1 MTDRRWRAL
10 RPKVWACVAVVLA
23 VVAAESAPAQDT
35 EVFEVRG
42 VAVDITAETAAAA
55 REEALAEGEKKAL
68 ERLFQ
73 RMTLSEDRDY
83 LPDLNREDRAL
94 LVRDFTV
101 AEEKTSA
108 VRYLATLNY
117 RFNAEEVR
125 NLLIDYGV
133 PFAETSSKPVLVLPA
148 YEAAGALV
156 LWDDPNPWR
165 AAWRTRPVV
174 EGLVPLMLPVGDLA
188 DIAAIGVE
196 QAIAGDRQR
205 LDALVRRYRTGDVL
219 VAHAIL
225 GLDPDGGRPLLEVL
239 LARFSPAGPEHTT
252 AETFRSEDGESIET
266 LLVRAAAALAAAVE
280 DDWKR
285 DNLMQ
290 FGRPGVTAVAVPIRG
305 LADWLA
311 VRSRL
316 GRVAVVRRFD
326 LVLLSLDGA
335 RINLHYLG
343 DVDQLALALAQADL
357 ILAEQNGEWT
367 LGLAAGAGSDDS

>member
-55 REEALAEGEKKAL
+55 REEALAEGEKKAF

-225 GLDPDGGRPLLEVL
+225 GLDSDGGRPLLEVL

-326 LVLLSLDGA
+326 LVLLSLDEA

>member
-1 MTDRRWRAL
+1 
-10 RPKVWACVAVVLA
+10 
-23 VVAAESAPAQDT
+23 
-35 EVFEVRG
+35 
-42 VAVDITAETAAAA
+42 
-55 REEALAEGEKKAL
+55 
-68 ERLFQ
+68 
-73 RMTLSEDRDY
+73 MTLSEDRDY

-196 QAIAGDRQR
+196 QAVAGDRQR

-266 LLVRAAAALAAAVE
+266 LLARAAAALAAAVE

-326 LVLLSLDGA
+326 LVLLSLDEA

>member
-55 REEALAEGEKKAL
+55 REEALAEGEKKAF

-196 QAIAGDRQR
+196 QAVAGDRQR

-266 LLVRAAAALAAAVE
+266 LLARAAAALAAAVE

-326 LVLLSLDGA
+326 LVLLSLDEA

>member
-1 MTDRRWRAL
+1 MTDRRRRTF
-10 RPKVWACVAVVLA
+10 RPQAWACAVAVLA
-23 VVAAESAPAQDT
+23 VVAVPPAVAQDS

-42 VAVDITAETAAAA
+42 VAVDVTAETAAAA
-55 REEALAEGEKKAL
+55 REEALAIGEKLAL
-68 ERLFQ
+68 ERLFE

-83 LPDLNREDRAL
+83 LPDLNSEDRAL
-94 LVRDFTV
+94 LVRDFAV

-133 PFAETSSKPVLVLPA
+133 PFAETPSKPVLVLPA

-174 EGLVPLMLPVGDLA
+174 EGLVPLVLPVGDLA

-196 QAIAGDRQR
+196 QAVAGDRQR
-205 LDALVRRYRTGDVL
+205 LDALARRYGTGDVL

-239 LARFSPAGPEHTT
+239 LARYSPAGPEHTT
-252 AETFRSEDGESIET
+252 ADTFRSAEGESTDTI
-266 LLVRAAAALAAAVE
+266 LARAATALAAAIE
-280 DDWKR
+280 DEWKR

-290 FGRPGVTAVAVPIRG
+290 FGRPGVTAVAVPIGG
-305 LADWLA
+305 LGDWLA

-326 LVLLSLDGA
+326 LVLLSRDEA
-335 RINLHYLG
+335 RLNLHYLG
-343 DVDQLALALAQADL
+343 DVDQLSLALAQADL
-357 ILAEQNGEWT
+357 ILSEQNGDWT
-367 LGLAAGAGSDDS
+367 LGLAVGSRPDDS

>member
-55 REEALAEGEKKAL
+55 REEALAEGEKKAF

-101 AEEKTSA
+101 AGEKTST

-174 EGLVPLMLPVGDLA
+174 EGLAPLMLPVGDLA

-196 QAIAGDRQR
+196 QAVAGDRQR
-205 LDALVRRYRTGDVL
+205 LDTLVRRYRTGDVL

-266 LLVRAAAALAAAVE
+266 LLARAAAALAAAVE

-326 LVLLSLDGA
+326 LVLLSLDEA

>member
-55 REEALAEGEKKAL
+55 REKALAEGEKKAF

-196 QAIAGDRQR
+196 QAVAGDRQR

-266 LLVRAAAALAAAVE
+266 LLARAAAALAAAVE

-326 LVLLSLDGA
+326 LVLLSLDEA

>member
-55 REEALAEGEKKAL
+55 REKALAEGEKRAF

-196 QAIAGDRQR
+196 QAVAGDRQR

-266 LLVRAAAALAAAVE
+266 LLARAAAALAAAVE

-326 LVLLSLDGA
+326 LVLLSLDEA

>member
-55 REEALAEGEKKAL
+55 REEALAEGEKKAF

-101 AEEKTSA
+101 AGEKTST

-174 EGLVPLMLPVGDLA
+174 EGLAPLMLPVGDLA

-196 QAIAGDRQR
+196 QAVAGDRQR
-205 LDALVRRYRTGDVL
+205 LDTLVRRYRTGDVL

-266 LLVRAAAALAAAVE
+266 LLARAAAALAA
-280 DDWKR
+280 
-285 DNLMQ
+285 
-290 FGRPGVTAVAVPIRG
+290 P
-305 LADWLA
+305 
-311 VRSRL
+311 
-316 GRVAVVRRFD
+316 
-326 LVLLSLDGA
+326 
-335 RINLHYLG
+335 
-343 DVDQLALALAQADL
+343 
-357 ILAEQNGEWT
+357 
-367 LGLAAGAGSDDS
+367 AAS

>member
-10 RPKVWACVAVVLA
+10 RPQAWARVAAVLA
-23 VVAAESAPAQDT
+23 VVAADPAAAQDT

-42 VAVDITAETAAAA
+42 VAVDVTAETAAAA
-55 REEALAEGEKKAL
+55 REEALAIGEKKAL
-68 ERLFQ
+68 QRLFERL
-73 RMTLSEDRDY
+73 TLSEDRDY
-83 LPDLNREDRAL
+83 LPDLNGEERAL

-174 EGLVPLMLPVGDLA
+174 EGLVPLVLPVGDLA
-188 DIAAIGVE
+188 DIAAMGVE
-196 QAIAGDRQR
+196 QAVAGDRQR
-205 LDALVRRYRTGDVL
+205 LDALARRYRTGDVL

-239 LARFSPAGPEHTT
+239 VARYSPTGPEHTT
-252 AETFRSEDGESIET
+252 AETFRSAEGESTEA
-266 LLVRAAAALAAAVE
+266 LLARAAAALAAAIE

-290 FGRPGVTAVAVPIRG
+290 FGRPGVTAVAVPIGG

-311 VRSRL
+311 VRARL

-326 LVLLSLDGA
+326 LVLLSRDEA

-343 DVDQLALALAQADL
+343 DIDQLTLALAQADL
-357 ILAEQNGEWT
+357 ILTEQNGEWT
-367 LGLAAGAGSDDS
+367 LGLAAGAATDDS

>member
-55 REEALAEGEKKAL
+55 REEALAEGEKKAF

-196 QAIAGDRQR
+196 QAVAGDRQR
-205 LDALVRRYRTGDVL
+205 LDALVRRYRTGDML

-326 LVLLSLDGA
+326 LVLLSLDEA

>member
-55 REEALAEGEKKAL
+55 REEALAEGEKKAF

-196 QAIAGDRQR
+196 QAVAGDRQR
-205 LDALVRRYRTGDVL
+205 LDALVRRYRTGDML

-266 LLVRAAAALAAAVE
+266 LLARAAAALAAAVE

-326 LVLLSLDGA
+326 LVLLSLDEA